1 MRIKNTYIRD
11 RYSATLTNRP
21 VGMFGRNTCNMDTK
35 SLIIDTATTLFQ
47 QKGYKSVGLSEILK
61 TCNVTKGALYH
72 HFPKGKEELLIACL
86 HALNEA
92 ITTDIETIF
101 KAYSSTQEAT
111 QAMIDK
117 LIHNFDTESTLSGY
131 TFSSIV
137 SEMATVSE
145 PVRNACSA
153 LYENIQ
159 RIHREK
165 LVAEGVSS
173 ESASAIALLMT
184 ASVEG
189 AMMLCRTQNSTDPLK
204 TIAQLVPNLLKS
216 F

>member
-1 MRIKNTYIRD
+1 
-11 RYSATLTNRP
+11 
-21 VGMFGRNTCNMDTK
+21 MDTK

-47 QKGYKSVGLSEILK
+47 QKGYKGVGLNEILIS
-61 TCNVTKGALYH
+61 CDVTKGALYH
-72 HFPKGKEELLIACL
+72 HFPNGKEELLIACL

-92 ITTDIETIF
+92 IMTDIDAIF
-101 KAYSSTQEAT
+101 RMHLSTEEAT
-111 QAMIDK
+111 KSMIDK
-117 LIHNFDTESTLSGY
+117 LIHNLESDGTITGY

-159 RIHREK
+159 CIFYEK
-165 LVAEGVSS
+165 LIADDFSNETAS
-173 ESASAIALLMT
+173 ELSMLMT

-189 AMMLCRTQNSTDPLK
+189 AMMLCLTKKSTEPLQ
-204 TIAQLVPNLLKS
+204 TIAKLLPNVLKV